1 MNNIIISFL
10 FSDFNKRNFKKYN
23 TFAGI
28 SNNMEKQL
36 DIIKNHR
43 EIILALIAD
52 LSNEQLC
59 KIPKGFNNNI
69 IWNVGHV
76 LVTQQMLTYGLSNQS
91 YQIDKDLVDRYR
103 KGSVPTTTVSADE
116 INLIKTLLIST
127 LDTLASDLKQNKFTS
142 FNYYKTSM
150 GLELNSIEDCI
161 PFMAYHEGIHLG
173 IILSMMKKVNPSAG
187 SGQEVKSG

>member
-1 MNNIIISFL
+1 
-10 FSDFNKRNFKKYN
+10 
-23 TFAGI
+23 
-28 SNNMEKQL
+28 MEKQL

-69 IWNVGHV
+69 IWNVGHIV
-76 LVTQQMLTYGLSNQS
+76 VTQQMLTYGLSNLP
-91 YQIDKDLVDRYR
+91 YVIDKNLIEKYR
-103 KGSVPTTTVSADE
+103 KGSVVTTNVSIDE
-116 INLIKTLLIST
+116 IDQIKELLIST
-127 LDTLASDLKQNKFTS
+127 LESLEIDLQQNKFSS

-173 IILSMMKKVNPSAG
+173 IILSMKKFINL
-187 SGQEVKSG
+187 